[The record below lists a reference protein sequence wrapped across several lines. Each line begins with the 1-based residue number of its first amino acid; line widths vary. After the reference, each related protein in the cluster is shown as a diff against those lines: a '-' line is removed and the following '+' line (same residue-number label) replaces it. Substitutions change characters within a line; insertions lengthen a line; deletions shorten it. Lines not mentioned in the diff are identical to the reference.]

1 MTILTEGQIRPED
14 CGVTES
20 EGLTPFSGLTWNSD
34 SQKFTEIAFDDVY
47 VDAETGRTK
56 RPSERTAERVRRLLL
71 GACRIIAENEL
82 DMLMGP
88 DLADWWRMQPEAQ
101 ANRVRRICNE
111 IPMRDLDTL
120 KEWVRAGRSLD
131 EF

>member
-1 MTILTEGQIRPED
+1 MTILIEGQIKPED

-20 EGLTPFSGLTWNSD
+20 EGLT
-34 SQKFTEIAFDDVY
+34 KFTANAFDDVY

-71 GACRIIAENEL
+71 GACRIIADNDL
-82 DMLMGP
+82 HMLMGP
-88 DLADWWRMQPEAQ
+88 DLADWWRMQPESQ
-101 ANRVRRICNE
+101 ANRVRKICNE
-111 IPMRDLDTL
+111 IPVRDMDTL

>member
-1 MTILTEGQIRPED
+1 MTILIEGQIRPED

-20 EGLTPFSGLTWNSD
+20 EGLTPFTGLAWDSS
-34 SQKFTEIAFDDVY
+34 SQKFAANAFDDAY

-71 GACRIIAENEL
+71 GACRIIADNDL
-82 DMLMGP
+82 HMLMGP
-88 DLADWWRMQPEAQ
+88 DLADWWRMQPESQ
-101 ANRVRRICNE
+101 ASRVQKICNE
-111 IPMRDLDTL
+111 IPVRDLDTL